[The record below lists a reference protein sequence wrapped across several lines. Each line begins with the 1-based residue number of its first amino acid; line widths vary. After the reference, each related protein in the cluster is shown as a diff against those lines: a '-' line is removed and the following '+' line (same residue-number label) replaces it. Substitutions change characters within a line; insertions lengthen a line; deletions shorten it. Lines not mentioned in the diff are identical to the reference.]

1 MYHIL
6 MPILMHITIL
16 LLIIIPIL
24 CPHSNTSINAYSHIY
39 TMLSYYYSVAYS
51 LLSCHHSSTSIFSFL
66 YNVVI
71 PILAILLLVLIPIP
85 CPPAHASDIN
95 CVCWHSKDPAILAS
109 CSDDRTIKIWT
120 VINE

>member
-1 MYHIL
+1 MYHLL

-24 CPHSNTSINAYSHIY
+24 CPHSNTSINAYSHFY

-71 PILAILLLVLIPIP
+71 PLLEYYYSVA
-85 CPPAHASDIN
+85 CS
-95 CVCWHSKDPAILAS
+95 HSYTMS
-109 CSDDRTIKIWT
+109 SGSYF
-120 VINE
+120 